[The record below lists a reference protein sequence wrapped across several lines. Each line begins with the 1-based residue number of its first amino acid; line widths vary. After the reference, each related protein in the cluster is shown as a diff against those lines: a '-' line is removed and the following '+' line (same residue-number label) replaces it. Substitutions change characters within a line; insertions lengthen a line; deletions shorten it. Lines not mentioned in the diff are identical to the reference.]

1 MDYKIESLLANCRR
15 TLKSMGKLEIIAHS
29 TLLLAIIVFVVFIV
43 FTDLGDSDLDATAG
57 TQEIGEVKLFKD
69 WDKYDGAVLLVLTPS
84 CPYCIQSMPFYK
96 TLQKTLNGSQV
107 NRRFA
112 FMAVIDTSQSRRL
125 QERMLA
131 KYQVRVDTLMV
142 IPVSDYNVE
151 YVPTILI
158 VDGEGRVQHKWIGML
173 DAKQEAKS
181 SNYLLIT
188 PWLSR
193 RW

>member
-1 MDYKIESLLANCRR
+1 
-15 TLKSMGKLEIIAHS
+15 MGKLEFIAHS
-29 TLLLAIIVFVVFIV
+29 TLLLAIIVFVVFTV
-43 FTDLGDSDLDATAG
+43 VTDLGDGDLDTTAG
-57 TQEIGEVKLFKD
+57 TQEIGEVKLFED
-69 WDKYDGAVLLVLTPS
+69 WDKYDGAVLLALTPS

-96 TLQKTLNGSQV
+96 TLQKTLKGSQV

-131 KYQVRVDTLMV
+131 KYQVQVDTLMV
-142 IPVSDYNVE
+142 IPVSDFNIE

-173 DAKQEAKS
+173 DAKQES
-181 SNYLLIT
+181 QIEQLLIDNT
-188 PWLSR
+188 LVK
-193 RW
+193 

>member
-1 MDYKIESLLANCRR
+1 
-15 TLKSMGKLEIIAHS
+15 MGKLEIIAHS
-29 TLLLAIIVFVVFIV
+29 TLLLAIIVFVVFTV
-43 FTDLGDSDLDATAG
+43 FTDWGNSDLDTTAG
-57 TQEIGEVKLFKD
+57 TQKVGEVKLFED
-69 WDKYDGAVLLVLTPS
+69 WDKYDGAVVLALTPS

-173 DAKQEAKS
+173 DAKQESQIEQLFIDNTLVK
-181 SNYLLIT
+181 
-188 PWLSR
+188 
-193 RW
+193 